1 SIYIIGYAC
10 VAHDDTGI
18 FFFFHRTRVVCICL
32 KKQLLTGFEYD
43 YVSSVYLLKLSF
55 WQILCHAFV

>member
-1 SIYIIGYAC
+1 MPVSHMTIQAYFFSFIEPESLYLFKET
-10 VAHDDTGI
+10 VAD
-18 FFFFHRTRVVCICL
+18 
-32 KKQLLTGFEYD
+32 GFEYD

>member
-1 SIYIIGYAC
+1 MPVSHMMTQAY
-10 VAHDDTGI
+10 
-18 FFFFHRTRVVCICL
+18 FFSFHRTRAVCICL

-55 WQILCHAFV
+55 WQILCHTFV

>member
-1 SIYIIGYAC
+1 MPVSHLTIQAY
-10 VAHDDTGI
+10 
-18 FFFFHRTRVVCICL
+18 FFSLHRTRVACICL
-32 KKQLLTGFEYD
+32 KNQLLIGFGYD

>member
-1 SIYIIGYAC
+1 MPVSHMMTQAY
-10 VAHDDTGI
+10 
-18 FFFFHRTRVVCICL
+18 FFSFHRTRAVCICL

-43 YVSSVYLLKLSF
+43 YISSVYLLKLSF